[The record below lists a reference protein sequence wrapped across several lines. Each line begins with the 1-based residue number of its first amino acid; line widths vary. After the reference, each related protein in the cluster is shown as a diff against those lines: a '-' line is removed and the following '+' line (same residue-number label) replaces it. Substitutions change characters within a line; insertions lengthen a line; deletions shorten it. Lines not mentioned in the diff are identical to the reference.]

1 MSKFTIFTLFLSA
14 TIVVIVAELLV
25 NEYIKYPGLQKQV
38 TASVFHSQ
46 APSATAGSSSAT
58 AQIGAS
64 VGTSAPEGTATIGNI
79 SFSLIND
86 AGFKDISLQRVPFN
100 GILFEIIDL
109 RDFNSVPIV
118 TQNLLQNNRIKVG
131 TFYEFAAG
139 SRLLSREVY
148 QLLKDKAGKVIGAS
162 VNETNSFGDGSFY
175 VNPVDH
181 PDSVFLVVKSGDSVY
196 SLAYLKDLHP
206 QVKNLLAKLH
216 AVSP

>member
-1 MSKFTIFTLFLSA
+1 MSKFTLFTLFLSA

-25 NEYIKYPGLQKQV
+25 NEYVKYPGLQKQV
-38 TASVFHSQ
+38 TASVFNAST
-46 APSATAGSSSAT
+46 APAAPASALPADDTKTG
-58 AQIGAS
+58 
-64 VGTSAPEGTATIGNI
+64 ATIGTI
-79 SFSLIND
+79 TFSLIND

-139 SRLLSREVY
+139 SRLLSREIY
-148 QLLKDKAGKVIGAS
+148 QLLKDKAGKLIGAS
-162 VNETNSFGDGSFY
+162 VNETNSFGDGSFF